1 MTESVRTDW
10 VHGTGNCKKDIQTS
24 GRARNMER
32 SNQELRDL
40 YKNLDII
47 ADIKT
52 EETEMDWTCSKDGSG
67 KDS

>member
-1 MTESVRTDW
+1 MGEE
-10 VHGTGNCKKDIQTS
+10 NIKKHTWTS

>member
-1 MTESVRTDW
+1 
-10 VHGTGNCKKDIQTS
+10 
-24 GRARNMER
+24 MER